1 MLGKFRL
8 VIVLSLAA
16 LALLLLLPFQIIGLM
31 CWPKLAGWV
40 PVIFHRILL
49 KLFGVRVK
57 VVGSPTGARPHMMVV
72 NHVSWLDIPVLSA
85 VEPLSFVAKA
95 DMAVWPFFGKLAKL
109 QRTIFVQREARRS
122 SGEQAND
129 IAGRLSAKDT
139 IVLFPEGTTSDGNLL
154 YPFKTP
160 LFEAARYALVASE
173 QDHAVIQPVAIE
185 YASLHGLPIS
195 RQWRPL
201 IAWPGDVG
209 LAEHF
214 LPLVAR
220 GALDVTVHFGEPILF
235 TAESKRKIV
244 AAQARANI
252 RAMLTGEALD
262 SFPTSR

>member
-1 MLGKFRL
+1 MFGKTRL
-8 VIVLSLAA
+8 VFVLLLAV
-16 LALLLLLPFQIIGLM
+16 LALLVLLPFQIIGLLV
-31 CWPKLAGWV
+31 WPGLAGWV
-40 PVIFHRILL
+40 PVVFHRILL
-49 KLFGVRVK
+49 KLFGVRVHMT
-57 VVGSPTGARPHMMVV
+57 GSLTGARPHMIVA

-85 VEPLSFVAKA
+85 IEPLSFVAKA
-95 DMAVWPFFGKLAKL
+95 DMASWPLFGRLAKL
-109 QRTIFVQREARRS
+109 QRTIFIKREVRRS
-122 SGEQAND
+122 SGQQAND
-129 IAGRLSAKDT
+129 IADRLSAKDT

-160 LFEAARYALVASE
+160 LFEAARYALVTSK

-185 YASLHGLPIS
+185 YAKLHGLPIS
-195 RQWRPL
+195 RQWRQL
-201 IAWPGDVG
+201 VAWPGEVG

-214 LPLVAR
+214 LPLVAG
-220 GALDVTVHFGEPILF
+220 GALDVTLHFGEPILF